1 MSRPLGGRRP
11 PQLADVSLQQPRP
24 TAIPRPAVQQAQ
36 QVPAQMAMP
45 QPAVQQAQQ
54 APATAFKPRQF
65 RRPQVMPTMGIDPR
79 RNIGSPR
86 QLPQF
91 ARDANQQAQRAMARK
106 QFMASLRN
114 QRDLFNKY
122 AKARQQA
129 GSSDNRQRAAFLA
142 DQKQKIRMFN
152 MQQRGADPRQMF
164 RAKQRYDRRMF
175 NRFATIQ
182 GTPEQR
188 RTQKRAFFAQQA
200 ENRRRFNQQYRRPQF
215 LRSAVQPRPMPF
227 RGRRRMPLTPYRGFR
242 RNPRA
247 EAAMLPFRFRR
258 GRR

>member
-1 MSRPLGGRRP
+1 SRPLGGRRP

-45 QPAVQQAQQ
+45 RPAVQQAQQ
-54 APATAFKPRQF
+54 APATAFKPKQF

-79 RNIGSPR
+79 TRGQLRNIGSPR

-91 ARDANQQAQRAMARK
+91 ARDAYQQAQRAMARK
-106 QFMASLRN
+106 QFNASLRM
-114 QRDLFNKY
+114 QRDLFNKS
-122 AKARQQA
+122 RQQS
-129 GSSDNRQRAAFLA
+129 GSVDNRQRAAFLA
-142 DQKQKIRMFN
+142 SQKQRRRMFN

-164 RAKQRYDRRMF
+164 KAQQRYDRKMF
-175 NRFATIQ
+175 NRFSPRQA
-182 GTPEQR
+182 TPEQR
-188 RTQKRAFFAQQA
+188 RAFFAQQA

-247 EAAMLPFRFRR
+247 EAAMLPFRFNR

>member
-1 MSRPLGGRRP
+1 MSRPIGRRRP
-11 PQLADVSLQQPRP
+11 PQLADVSLQQPKP
-24 TAIPRPAVQQAQ
+24 TAIPRPTVQQAQ

-45 QPAVQQAQQ
+45 RPAVQQAQQ

-91 ARDANQQAQRAMARK
+91 ARDANQQVQRAMARK

-175 NRFATIQ
+175 NRFSPRQA
-182 GTPEQR
+182 TPEQR
-188 RTQKRAFFAQQA
+188 RAFFAQQA